1 MTDVDIRKTIESSL
15 ALLGP
20 NKRQVEISFRTIPGM
35 PAVRADSLQLQQV
48 LLNLMLNAIDAM
60 EQNKGEQ
67 RLTLF
72 AGPATEAP
80 LPFSPPADHPGA
92 RPEDY
97 IFIQVADNGCGMDHA
112 TMEKAFE
119 PFFTTKPVGR
129 GTGMGLAMVYG
140 TVSHHQGWIQLESTP
155 EPVRTSAFSCPAP
168 ARRIRKRNHKMP
180 PLEVVSQHHEVLR
193 AWCRHRRT
201 VETPPVAVTFDHH
214 TDTLPAFSRAAS
226 SEAERESWIAEF
238 DWRSDASVEAALR
251 RLRHDEHLDLA
262 LRGGVISRSIVI
274 AHSTENVITES
285 LNPRIR
291 VAADATW
298 PELNCLLNHPEEFR
312 PRASGSS
319 RATFWRSVSPKRNSI
334 PKIRR
339 DFSST
344 STSTIC

>member
-1 MTDVDIRKTIESSL
+1 
-15 ALLGP
+15 
-20 NKRQVEISFRTIPGM
+20 
-35 PAVRADSLQLQQV
+35 
-48 LLNLMLNAIDAM
+48 
-60 EQNKGEQ
+60 
-67 RLTLF
+67 
-72 AGPATEAP
+72 
-80 LPFSPPADHPGA
+80 
-92 RPEDY
+92 
-97 IFIQVADNGCGMDHA
+97 
-112 TMEKAFE
+112 
-119 PFFTTKPVGR
+119 
-129 GTGMGLAMVYG
+129 
-140 TVSHHQGWIQLESTP
+140 
-155 EPVRTSAFSCPAP
+155 
-168 ARRIRKRNHKMP
+168 MP

-226 SEAERESWIAEF
+226 CEAERESWIAEF

-312 PRASGSS
+312 PRASRVFESDFLAERFAEAEFHPEDTPGFLFDLDLDYLLTRKALAPTDGTWLRHLLNSAALVTAS
-319 RATFWRSVSPKRNSI
+319 REEEWLRLLRLDSELTPEFLLHQLRLRIAEA
-334 PKIRR
+334 
-339 DFSST
+339 DA
-344 STSTIC
+344 